1 MLRRLLPRT
10 RSAFESRTQVW
21 REVGLGS
28 EIDPAAARRGK
39 SGAVIA
45 VALIAAVL
53 VAFTERKTL
62 FPGYGLEVRIATV
75 VLLVLLGWI
84 LARSLGRG
92 FAPMLYRRLEPGTAG
107 TIGFLLRLMTIV
119 LATIVALRIAGLQGG
134 TLAVGGGFT
143 AVVVGLAAQQVLG
156 NLLAGVVLITNRP
169 FRVGERVRLQA
180 GVLAGQTEG
189 VVGQLGLFY
198 TTLVSGADRILVPNG
213 VLIQCVVI
221 PLREPERV
229 EFRAR
234 FGSDTTPREVQGMIE
249 EAISVPLRYSPHI
262 AVEELDRSD
271 VVVRIV
277 ATPLNPRDGA
287 KLAEEVLAGVRS
299 SDAGQ
304 PDTGGNGSGA
314 GRGNGNGAGGG
325 PTRP

>member
-28 EIDPAAARRGK
+28 EIDPAAARRSKG
-39 SGAVIA
+39 GALVI

-53 VAFTERKTL
+53 FAFTERKTL
-62 FPGYGLEVRIATV
+62 FPGYGPEVRVATV
-75 VLLVLLGWI
+75 ILLVLLGWG
-84 LARSLGRG
+84 LARSLARG

-107 TIGFLLRLMTIV
+107 TVGFMLRLLTIV
-119 LATIVALRIAGLQGG
+119 LATVVALRIAGLGAG
-134 TLAVGGGFT
+134 TLAIGGGFT
-143 AVVVGLAAQQVLG
+143 AVVVGLAAQQTLG
-156 NLLAGVVLITNRP
+156 NMLAGLVLITNRP

-180 GVLAGQTEG
+180 GPLAGQVEG

-213 VLIQCVVI
+213 VLIQCAVT

-234 FGSDTTPREVQGMIE
+234 FGAETSPREVQEMIE
-249 EAISVPLRYSPHI
+249 HEITVPLRYPPHI
-262 AVEELDRSD
+262 GVEELDRDD

-277 ATPLNPRDGA
+277 ATPLNPPDGA
-287 KLAEEVLAGVRS
+287 KLAEEVLAGVRTRDGA
-299 SDAGQ
+299 DAESNGHRN
-304 PDTGGNGSGA
+304 GG
-314 GRGNGNGAGGG
+314 RQGNGNGGSG
-325 PTRP
+325 PP

>member
-10 RSAFESRTQVW
+10 RTAFESRTQVW

-28 EIDPAAARRGK
+28 EIDPAAARRSKG
-39 SGAVIA
+39 GALVLL
-45 VALIAAVL
+45 ALIAGVL
-53 VAFTERKTL
+53 FCFTERKTL

-75 VLLVLLGWI
+75 FLLVVLGWG
-84 LARSLGRG
+84 LARMLARG
-92 FAPMLYRRLEPGTAG
+92 FAPALYRRLDPGTAG
-107 TIGFLLRLMTIV
+107 TIGFMVRLVTI
-119 LATIVALRIAGLQGG
+119 LAMIIVALRIGGLQAS

-143 AVVVGLAAQQVLG
+143 AVVVGLAASQVLG

-180 GVLAGQTEG
+180 GPLAGQVEG

-213 VLIQCVVI
+213 VLIQCAVT

-234 FGSDTTPREVQGMIE
+234 FGAETSPREVQEMIE
-249 EAISVPLRYSPHI
+249 EKIEVPLRYPPHI
-262 AVEELDRSD
+262 AVEELDHDD

-277 ATPLNPRDGA
+277 ATPMNPREGA
-287 KLAEEVLAGVRS
+287 ELAEEVLAGVRGRE
-299 SDAGQ
+299 DG
-304 PDTGGNGSGA
+304 DTD
-314 GRGNGNGAGGG
+314 
-325 PTRP
+325 PE

>member
-28 EIDPAAARRGK
+28 EVDAAAARRSK
-39 SGAVIA
+39 RGALYAIV
-45 VALIAAVL
+45 LIAAVM
-53 VAFTERKTL
+53 VGFSERKTL
-62 FPGYGLEVRIATV
+62 FPGHGLEVRIATV
-75 VLLVLLGWI
+75 VLLVLLGWA
-84 LARSLGRG
+84 LARSLARG
-92 FAPMLYRRLEPGTAG
+92 FAPMLYKRLEPGTAG
-107 TIGFLLRLMTIV
+107 TVGFMMRLLTIV
-119 LATIVALRIAGLQGG
+119 VATVVALRIAGLQTGA
-134 TLAVGGGFT
+134 LAVGGGFT

-180 GVLAGQTEG
+180 GPLAGQVEG
-189 VVGQLGLFY
+189 VVGSLGLFY

-213 VLIQCVVI
+213 VLIQCAVT

-234 FGSDTTPREVQGMIE
+234 FGADTSPREVQQMIE
-249 EAISVPLRYSPHI
+249 NAITVPLRYPPHI
-262 AVEELDRSD
+262 AVEELDRDD

-277 ATPLNPRDGA
+277 STPKDPHDGA
-287 KLAEEVLAGVRS
+287 KLAEEVLGGVRG
-299 SDAGQ
+299 SD
-304 PDTGGNGSGA
+304 GA
-314 GRGNGNGAGGG
+314 HTNGAA
-325 PTRP
+325 

>member
-39 SGAVIA
+39 GGALVA
-45 VALIAAVL
+45 LALIAAVL
-53 VAFTERKTL
+53 FAFSERKTL
-62 FPGYGLEVRIATV
+62 FPGYGLEVRVATV
-75 VLLVLLGWI
+75 ILLVLLGWA
-84 LARSLGRG
+84 LARSLARG

-107 TIGFLLRLMTIV
+107 TIGFLLRLLTIV
-119 LATIVALRIAGLQGG
+119 IATVVALRLAGLQSS
-134 TLAVGGGFT
+134 TLALGGGFT

-180 GVLAGQTEG
+180 GPLAGQVEG

-213 VLIQCVVI
+213 VLIQCAVT

-234 FGSDTTPREVQGMIE
+234 FSSDTSPREVQEMIE
-249 EAISVPLRYSPHI
+249 SAITVRLRYPPHI
-262 AVEELDRSD
+262 AVEELDRDD

-277 ATPLNPRDGA
+277 STPTNPSDGA
-287 KLAEEVLAGVRS
+287 KLAEEVMAGVRTT
-299 SDAGQ
+299 DGAHTEAHDGR
-304 PDTGGNGSGA
+304 GS
-314 GRGNGNGAGGG
+314 GNGNGGG
-325 PTRP
+325 RPA